1 MAKLLGKILSANL
14 NKSMNINGLF
24 LTFFLFSTLCTAF
37 GHEEVDHRWISVKGR
52 GVVESAPDLA
62 ILHLGVVSV
71 AKTAQLASDSNNRS
85 MENILESLESEGIED
100 EDIETTNF
108 NLTPKREY
116 RKNLP
121 PLIVGFQVSN
131 TLMVKIHDLEKVG
144 DVLQKAIEA
153 GGNNFHSLEF
163 SISDPSEQEEKA
175 RRRAVE
181 DAVSRAEE
189 LTEPLDADVGQPIT
203 IQEIQYSHHP
213 QPHRRMMMTDAHHAE
228 SSSVPLHAPKDL
240 ITTVEVQIK
249 FALE

>member
-1 MAKLLGKILSANL
+1 MKKHYLILTYFLCSAVFPL
-14 NKSMNINGLF
+14 
-24 LTFFLFSTLCTAF
+24 F
-37 GHEEVDHRWISVKGR
+37 GHEEVDRRWVSVKGR

-62 ILHLGVVSV
+62 ILQLGVVSV
-71 AKTAQLASDSNNRS
+71 AKTAQLATASNNRS
-85 MENILESLESEGIED
+85 MEKILEDLQREGIE
-100 EDIETTNF
+100 EKDIETTNF

-121 PLIVGFQVSN
+121 PLIVGFQVTN

-144 DVLQKAIEA
+144 EVMQAAIEA
-153 GGNNFHSLEF
+153 GGNNFQSLEF
-163 SISDPSEQEEKA
+163 TISDPSDQQEEA

-181 DAVSRAEE
+181 DAVMRAET
-189 LTEPLDADVGQPIT
+189 LTEPLDAEVGQPIS

-213 QPHRRMMMTDAHHAE
+213 QPHRRMMMADAHHAE
-228 SSSVPLHAPKDL
+228 SASVPVQSPKDL

>member
-1 MAKLLGKILSANL
+1 
-14 NKSMNINGLF
+14 MNVHCF
-24 LTFFLFSTLCTAF
+24 ALTFFLFSTLLTAF
-37 GHEEVDHRWISVKGR
+37 GHEEIDNGWISVKGR

-62 ILHLGVVSV
+62 TLQLGVVSV
-71 AKTAQLASDSNNRS
+71 AKTAQLAADSNNRS
-85 MENILESLESEGIED
+85 MENILEILEREGIEEKD
-100 EDIETTNF
+100 VETTNF
-108 NLTPKREY
+108 NLTPQREF

-144 DVLQKAIEA
+144 EVMQAAIDA
-153 GGNNFHSLEF
+153 GGNSFHSLEF
-163 SISDPSEQEEKA
+163 SISDPSEQEEEA

-181 DAVSRAEE
+181 DAIFRAET
-189 LTEPLDADVGQPIT
+189 LTEPLDAEVGQPIT

-213 QPHRRMMMTDAHHAE
+213 QPHRRMMMADALHAE
-228 SSSVPLHAPKDL
+228 STSVPVQAPKDL